1 MAISLG
7 ISAINWV
14 NEDILSLGDHYTADQ
29 VLSDMSRLGF
39 AGTEFCRK
47 FPQDAPSLKALLEKY
62 RMVMSSQ
69 WNAVHFSDAMRKQEE
84 LDKYKKRV
92 DFLAEMGCKHVV
104 TCESGNTFEDLTQ
117 NKVSVA
123 ELTEEQWESLVDGLH
138 QAGQYCKEKGMKLIY
153 HYHGETVIEKPAQID
168 RLMAST
174 DPVLVHLLYDT
185 GHAYYGGYDPLELL
199 NKYYDRIAYI
209 HLKDIRQAQYQV
221 LIDSGL
227 RFRTGVQNGVFTVPG
242 DGCIDFKPI
251 IQYLHEKQYDGWMII
266 EAEQD
271 PQVADPVVYAQKA
284 LDYLHSIGLTSDVR
298 QQHNQ

>member
-14 NEDILSLGDHYTADQ
+14 NEDILSLGDHFTADQ
-29 VLSDMSRLGF
+29 VLSDMSKLGF
-39 AGTEFCRK
+39 AGTEYCRK
-47 FPQDAPSLKALLEKY
+47 FPRDAASLKALLAKY
-62 RMVMSSQ
+62 SMVMSSQ
-69 WNAVHFSDAMRKQEE
+69 WNSVHFSDSSRKEEE
-84 LDKYKKRV
+84 LIKYKQRV

-117 NKVSVA
+117 NKVSI
-123 ELTEEQWESLVDGLH
+123 EDMSEEQWESLIDGLH
-138 QAGQYCKEKGMKLIY
+138 QAGQYCKDKGMKLVY

-174 DPVLVHLLYDT
+174 NADLVHLLYDT

-199 NKYYDRIAYI
+199 NRYYDRIAYI
-209 HLKDIRQAQYQV
+209 HLKDIRQVQLNE
-221 LIDSGL
+221 LIQSGL

-242 DGCIDFKPI
+242 DGCIDFAPI
-251 IQYLHEKQYDGWMII
+251 IQQLLDRGYDGWIII

-271 PQVADPVVYAQKA
+271 PGIADPVVFARQA
-284 LDYLHSIGLTSDVR
+284 LTYLHALGLTTA
-298 QQHNQ
+298 

>member
-14 NEDILSLGDHYTADQ
+14 NEDILALGDHYTAED
-29 VLSDMSRLGF
+29 VLGDMSSLGF

-47 FPQDAPSLKALLEKY
+47 FPQDAPALKTLLAKY
-62 RMVMSSQ
+62 NMVMSSQ
-69 WNAVHFSDAMRKQEE
+69 WNSVHFSDPARKEAE
-84 LDKYKKRV
+84 LEKYKQKV
-92 DFLAEMGCKHVV
+92 DFLAEMDCKHVV

-117 NKVSVA
+117 NKVSIE
-123 ELTEEQWESLVDGLH
+123 ELTEEQWASLVDGLH
-138 QAGQYCKEKGMKLIY
+138 RAGQYCRDKGMKLVY
-153 HYHGETVIEKPAQID
+153 HFHGETVIEKPAQID

-174 DPVLVHLLYDT
+174 DAELVHLLYDT

-209 HLKDIRQAQYQV
+209 HLKDIRQAQLQQ
-221 LIDSGL
+221 LIESGL

-242 DGCIDFKPI
+242 DGCIDFAPVI
-251 IQYLHEKQYDGWMII
+251 RQLQARGYEGWIII

-271 PQVADPVVYAQKA
+271 PETANPVQYAQKA
-284 LDYLHSIGLTSDVR
+284 LHYLRETGLIT
-298 QQHNQ
+298 

>member
-14 NEDILSLGDHYTADQ
+14 NEDILALGDHYTAEE
-29 VLSDMSRLGF
+29 VLADMSGLGF

-47 FPQDAPSLKALLEKY
+47 FPEDASSLQALLAKY
-62 RMVMSSQ
+62 NMVLSSQ
-69 WNAVHFSDAMRKQEE
+69 WNSVHFSDAARKEAE
-84 LDKYKKRV
+84 LEKYKRRV

-117 NKVSVA
+117 NKVSIE
-123 ELTEEQWESLVDGLH
+123 ELSEEQWASLIDGLH
-138 QAGQYCKEKGMKLIY
+138 RAGQYCNDKGMKLVY

-174 DPVLVHLLYDT
+174 DARLVHLLYDT

-209 HLKDIRQAQYQV
+209 HLKDIRKAQLEQ
-221 LIDSGL
+221 LLESGL

-242 DGCIDFKPI
+242 DGCIDFAPI
-251 IQYLHEKQYDGWMII
+251 VQQLLARKYDGWIII

-271 PQVADPVVYAQKA
+271 PDVANPVEYAAKA
-284 LDYLHSIGLTSDVR
+284 MRYLQTIGLPV
-298 QQHNQ
+298 